1 MSGSLDL
8 NMLLKAYAI
17 GVFPMADDRDAD
29 DIYWVEPRK
38 RGILPLDQFHLSKSL
53 RKTLRS

>member
-29 DIYWVEPRK
+29 DIYWVEPVE
-38 RGILPLDQFHLSKSL
+38 LNLFLL
-53 RKTLRS
+53 R